1 MVVSGGGDGAG
12 GGKRVVRAGGWR
24 FEEFAPEHKH
34 SCVGI
39 SSKRISHLIKTSAQL
54 PGR

>member
-1 MVVSGGGDGAG
+1 MEREGVEGRMG
-12 GGKRVVRAGGWR
+12 

-54 PGR
+54 PGG